1 MCEREEALHLVHL
14 AGFRQLLV
22 EEKTPAV
29 RTETSTGDAA
39 DRKKQSGTEGIGKE
53 KPARFLSEDRGKAA
67 DAAHV
72 FRYVAFDGIETPS
85 HAGKQVSRPTLS
97 DENGHEAALLEQLKS
112 GQRHAAV
119 ADVIGK
125 STENVWHESPF
136 YEL

>member
-1 MCEREEALHLVHL
+1 MCEREKALHLVHL

-22 EEKTPAV
+22 EKKSAAV
-29 RTETSTGDAA
+29 RAETGTGDAA
-39 DRKKQSGTEGIGKE
+39 DRKKQGGTEGVGKE
-53 KPARFLSEDRGKAA
+53 KPARFLSEDRGKTA

-72 FRYVAFDGIETPS
+72 FRYMTFDGIKTPS